1 MKKSESVGTFLKD
14 LFAFYWCVLQEN
26 VGTKFLTLGSYVKK
40 IEKNLGNKPTGK
52 TIKS

>member
-1 MKKSESVGTFLKD
+1 MKKSETMGTFLKD
-14 LFAFYWCVLQEN
+14 LFAFYCVLQEN
-26 VGTKFLTLGSYVKK
+26 VGSKFLTLGSYVKK

>member
-26 VGTKFLTLGSYVKK
+26 VGTKFLTLGSYVKN
-40 IEKNLGNKPTGK
+40 IETNLGNKPTGK